1 MAARDG
7 ATATGAAQ
15 QRRGLAGGLGAYLLW
30 GFFPLFWPLLDR
42 AAATEILAQRIVWSL
57 AFALLASLVLR
68 RRFWQGLHGFRDWG
82 AMLGAGLLITVNW
95 GTYIWAVNNGHVLDA
110 ALGYYINP
118 ILSILIGVLFLRER
132 LSPLQWVA
140 VGIAALAVVVLT
152 VQLGGLPWVALVLAT
167 SFGLYGLFKKRVRV
181 DALSGM
187 VAEGLGISVLALAYI
202 GWLTA
207 TGADTFTRLGAGHA
221 GLLVLSGLITLVPL
235 LLFADAAQRLPLSMM
250 GLLQYIAP
258 TTQFLIGWLLLGEEM
273 EPGRWAGFLLV
284 WLSLVLIS
292 GEALSR
298 WRPLDRARSRALAA
312 RQDRTPTS

>member
-1 MAARDG
+1 MPAAQGRG
-7 ATATGAAQ
+7 AQ
-15 QRRGLAGGLGAYLLW
+15 QRRGLVGGLGAYLLW

-42 AAATEILAQRIVWSL
+42 AGAVEILAQRIVWSL
-57 AFALLASLVLR
+57 VFGLLACLLLG
-68 RRFWQGLHGFRDWG
+68 RRFWQGLHGVRDWS
-82 AMLGAGLLITVNW
+82 AMVGAGFLISINW

-118 ILSILIGVLFLRER
+118 IISILIGVVFLRER
-132 LSPLQWVA
+132 LSPMQWVA
-140 VGIAALAVVVLT
+140 VGLAVVAVLVLT
-152 VQLGGLPWVALVLAT
+152 VDLGGLPWVSLVLAT

-187 VAEGLGISVLALAYI
+187 VAEGLAISAIALAYI

-207 TGADTFTRLGAGHA
+207 TGQDTFTRLGAGHA
-221 GLLVLSGLITLVPL
+221 GLLVLSGLVTLVPL
-235 LLFADAAQRLPLSMM
+235 LLFADAAQRLPLTMM

-284 WLSLVLIS
+284 WISLVLIS
-292 GEALSR
+292 GEALVR
-298 WRPLDRARSRALAA
+298 WRPLDRARTRALSGTEDDAPA
-312 RQDRTPTS
+312 